1 MPDMKYERF
10 RGEALIDNEQ
20 EMWVSPSNT
29 LIIVANFTYF

>member
-20 EMWVSPSNT
+20 EMWVSPNNT
-29 LIIVANFTYF
+29 LLTVTSTFLN

>member
-20 EMWVSPSNT
+20 EMWVSPNIT
-29 LIIVANFTYF
+29 LIRVANSTYL